1 MGKEGQQKNGKTMGL
16 SSCIFFAFILRFRLV
31 LLLLFY
37 FFLGGGCRGTKRNQH
52 IKKKTKQNNANQ
64 KRTVNNATNMQMD
77 KSIFS
82 IFSAFCLSFLFNS
95 FPFFCLCFFFWF
107 ALYFF
112 IFFCFFFSFSNLLIL
127 GTNNGLVNIIL
138 VSVFVKAAC
147 GHRMCQDVH
156 GPWQV
161 KKDRLMMHD
170 N

>member
-1 MGKEGQQKNGKTMGL
+1 MGKPWA
-16 SSCIFFAFILRFRLV
+16 CPVAFFFAFILRFRLV

-37 FFLGGGCRGTKRNQH
+37 FFFFGGGLPRNKEEPTH
-52 IKKKTKQNNANQ
+52 KKKTKQNNANQ

-95 FPFFCLCFFFWF
+95 FPFFCLFFF
-107 ALYFF
+107 FF
-112 IFFCFFFSFSNLLIL
+112 LICSLLFHLFLFFFSFSNLLIL

-156 GPWQV
+156 GP
-161 KKDRLMMHD
+161 
-170 N
+170 